1 MIYSDSWARHHF
13 LYLEKKKVTY
23 SVSAI
28 GTNRTRIKEFSNL
41 DLAMCWVGVREAAG
55 RSL

>member
-1 MIYSDSWARHHF
+1 MGKRQNF
-13 LYLEKKKVTY
+13 LILKKRTY

-41 DLAMCWVGVREAAG
+41 DLAMCW
-55 RSL
+55 